1 MGMAE
6 RTNGKGSIYQLD
18 KGKDGKKP
26 RSKCRKW
33 RLVISLGKDP
43 QTGKY
48 PQKSKVFHGTFKEA
62 QKALREFD
70 DEITHG
76 RIVKK
81 SSWTFNEYME
91 VYLKDREDS
100 GELTQKTLRSTRNS
114 LRGLAYLIGHVRLQD
129 VTAAALK
136 KAYNDLRN
144 GNSRSGR
151 KLRGTTV
158 HEYHVASQTM
168 FEHARKAGIIAVALF
183 AYDWRMAL
191 ACLWGVPVAFALLF
205 GSRKLAKRNSEITK
219 AAAIQVSDGIQ
230 ETLEGIREIR
240 ATNQEERFLQAL
252 NDKIDYHES
261 TMIRGELSTGIFV
274 NAASVIMRLG
284 VATTILV
291 GTGLILSGQTPSI
304 NVAILG
310 LTVGELVSMGVCI
323 AAILP
328 VYYARESSKSETAA
342 RSLPAHDRSACAP
355 AGLRTGLLS
364 SVFCMALPLTLNRI
378 VLNLLQSVE
387 SVSIPAR
394 LRLYGYDNATALSI
408 YGVLTGMALPM
419 IFFPNALTNS
429 VSVLLLPMISEDYA
443 RGDLTAVK
451 RTIARTLKFCGIMG
465 LGCLSGFFLLGDFMG
480 VSLFD
485 SALAGHF
492 IKTLSFLCPFL
503 YLDATLSSILQG
515 LGKTGTIFFMNMI
528 ALLLRLSFVFF
539 AIPRFGITGYLWGM
553 LASQIALSLLYL
565 LSLRLFLKKLRYNGK
580 SK

>member
-1 MGMAE
+1 MNASMKKSSFKNKLLLSSRPLVRGTLILTVTGLITRVIGFFYRIYLSRLFGEEGMG
-6 RTNGKGSIYQLD
+6 IYQLIA
-18 KGKDGKKP
+18 P
-26 RSKCRKW
+26 VLSLSFSLCAASYQTAISKF
-33 RLVISLGKDP
+33 VAEY
-43 QTGKY
+43 T
-48 PQKSKVFHGTFKEA
+48 A
-62 QKALREFD
+62 QKGMRF
-70 DEITHG
+70 
-76 RIVKK
+76 R
-81 SSWTFNEYME
+81 
-91 VYLKDREDS
+91 
-100 GELTQKTLRSTRNS
+100 TLFA
-114 LRGLAYLIGHVRLQD
+114 GLAISIPL
-129 VTAAALK
+129 
-136 KAYNDLRN
+136 
-144 GNSRSGR
+144 S
-151 KLRGTTV
+151 
-158 HEYHVASQTM
+158 
-168 FEHARKAGIIAVALF
+168 
-183 AYDWRMAL
+183 L
-191 ACLWGVPVAFALLF
+191 ACTAFLFLKADFIAAKLLMEPRTASMMCILAFSVPFSSIHACINGYFYGV
-205 GSRKLAKRNSEITK
+205 KRTGPP
-219 AAAIQVSDGIQ
+219 AVSQLIEQLTRVGCVW
-230 ETLEGIREIR
+230 
-240 ATNQEERFLQAL
+240 
-252 NDKIDYHES
+252 
-261 TMIRGELSTGIFV
+261 FV
-274 NAASVIMRLG
+274 SQR
-284 VATTILV
+284 
-291 GTGLILSGQTPSI
+291 LILSGQTPSI

-328 VYYARESSKSETAA
+328 VYYARESSKSETASH
-342 RSLPAHDRSACAP
+342 SLSAHDRSACAP
-355 AGLRTGLLS
+355 VSLRTGLLS

-443 RGDLTAVK
+443 RGDLSAVK

-465 LGCLSGFFLLGDFMG
+465 LCCLSGFFLLGDFMG
-480 VSLFD
+480 ISLFD

-528 ALLLRLSFVFF
+528 ALLLRLAFVFF

-565 LSLRLFLKKLRYNGK
+565 MSLRLFLKKLRYYGK